1 MLHLVRILA
10 LPLLLG
16 ACAQTV
22 TQAPNQ
28 IAANE
33 VEGHR
38 LAEVHCA
45 RCHAIGAEGESPHP
59 MAPAFRTLSRDY
71 PVNALEEAFA
81 EGILVGHPEMPEF
94 RFEPDQVDDL
104 VAYIQSI
111 QERRGG

>member
-1 MLHLVRILA
+1 MLQFIRVLA

-22 TQAPNQ
+22 TGASEVS
-28 IAANE
+28 AANA

-45 RCHAIGAEGESPHP
+45 RCHAIGLEGESPHP
-59 MAPAFRTLSRDY
+59 MAPAFRTLSHDY

-81 EGILVGHPEMPEF
+81 EGVLVGHPEMPEF
-94 RFEPDQVDDL
+94 RFEPAQVDDL
-104 VAYIQSI
+104 LAYIESI